1 MSVQTQKPGLAAQTF
16 EVPRDDGPP
25 FRFVGQ
31 LLGNATSHMPE
42 HNHPVPKT
50 GTPANAVARCSA
62 CRWFEVEIFRL
73 TLSAASETGMNHEAG
88 SYLVHKMGMSSAQG
102 EEQRNT
108 LIFTDSPYEVVEILT
123 VRGGNREP
131 HLPMPSA
138 RVLSA
143 AAVYDAGIKDAYINR
158 AVV

>member
-31 LLGNATSHMPE
+31 LLGSATSHMPE
-42 HNHPVPKT
+42 HNHVVPKN
-50 GTPANAVARCSA
+50 GAPLGAMSRCSA
-62 CRWFEVEIFRL
+62 CRWFEVAIYRL
-73 TLSAASETGMNHEAG
+73 TITTVTGGVGYDAG
-88 SYLVHKMGMSSAQG
+88 SYLVHKMGMSAVHG

-123 VRGGNREP
+123 VRGGDRPP